1 MAYLDFRNFVRER
14 DEAFRRAVVLDDW
27 YGVYRYMAKW
37 QVPCPND
44 FKTLKLGVYKAVREC
59 TGIGDDVKKLA
70 AEKAVAMGFSPSMFE
85 VRRDDA
91 FDTEPSAET

>member
-1 MAYLDFRNFVRER
+1 MNIEMKDFVKER
-14 DEAFRRAVVLDDW
+14 DEAFRRAVLFDDW
-27 YGVYRYMAKW
+27 DGVYRYMAKW

-85 VRRDDA
+85 VNEND
-91 FDTEPSAET
+91 